1 MFKQTLYILQNPFR
15 KAFSGLNF
23 CIFGGMLYFY
33 GRKMF
38 KTMKKVL
45 LLSFTALAL
54 FAGCKKANTGGNG
67 GGGEQGDV
75 YVPATAAT
83 LNVNA
88 ELEMTH
94 EETIQITVNLTPVN
108 ATPTIEWE
116 SSDPSI
122 FFISD
127 VSDDKATATVYGN
140 MAGSAYVIC
149 KVSNDEGEPLKPST
163 HIRVFPKGVDMGD
176 GTIWATANFGAI
188 SENETGYYIAW
199 GETQQKTNYSLATT
213 DESQIYKWWNGSNWT
228 KYQSA
233 GQPTLEGTDDAV
245 LVNLGTSLKRWQ
257 TPTVL
262 DFNNLINH
270 SNITDAGG
278 GKLKFTSIVQG
289 YEGNSIVLPK
299 CGIVEGPIT
308 VKRSVFAYWANSL
321 STNPDNANALLTDS
335 NYNPEL
341 GTWKRNCGMAI
352 RPVLHK

>member
-1 MFKQTLYILQNPFR
+1 
-15 KAFSGLNF
+15 
-23 CIFGGMLYFY
+23 
-33 GRKMF
+33 
-38 KTMKKVL
+38 MKKVL
-45 LLSFTALAL
+45 LLSFAALAI
-54 FAGCKKANTGGNG
+54 FAGCKKANVAGGNG
-67 GGGEQGDV
+67 GNGGQGDD
-75 YVPATAAT
+75 YIPATAAT
-83 LNVNA
+83 LDVND
-88 ELEMTH
+88 EIEKTH
-94 EETIQITVNLTPVN
+94 EETVQMTVYLTPEN
-108 ATPTIEWE
+108 ATPTITWE
-116 SSDPSI
+116 TSDPSI
-122 FFISD
+122 VFISD
-127 VSDDKATATVYGN
+127 EVSDGKMTVSVYCN

-149 KVSNDEGEPLKPST
+149 NVSNKEGEPIKAST

-176 GTIWATANFGAI
+176 GTIWATANFGAATE
-188 SENETGYYIAW
+188 SETGYYIAW

-228 KYQSA
+228 KYQST

-262 DFNNLINH
+262 DFKNLINH
-270 SNITDAGG
+270 SNIADAGG
-278 GKLKFTSIVQG
+278 GRLKFTSTVPG